1 MLIWNIEVMGINQ
14 RNQEKQANL
23 VVDKQLNVGTYEIV
37 CNKCGIS
44 IYGPVSGNCTEAAR
58 KSMGLKCPNNCNSG
72 FVIHIN
78 PDMKSNKYSA
88 DKPYPP
94 KDLI

>member
-1 MLIWNIEVMGINQ
+1 MSVNRKNQIEMVNDNSIEVGEYVI
-14 RNQEKQANL
+14 
-23 VVDKQLNVGTYEIV
+23 I
-37 CNKCGIS
+37 CNKCGEAIH
-44 IYGPVSGNCTEAAR
+44 GPVSGNWTEAAR

-72 FVIHIN
+72 FVIRIN

>member
-1 MLIWNIEVMGINQ
+1 MNINQ
-14 RNQEKQANL
+14 EKQVKQKNQEKQANII
-23 VVDKQLNVGTYEIV
+23 VDRNLNIGEYEIT
-37 CNKCGIS
+37 CHNCGKS
-44 IYGPVSGNCTEAAR
+44 IHGPVLGDCTEAAR

-72 FVIHIN
+72 FVIRIN